1 MLDSIGLRSTKTVN
15 LVDRVKSVVVLIG
28 MSHKKTD
35 RPSRS
40 GEISSGVDSNVSE
53 VQRPSIL

>member
-1 MLDSIGLRSTKTVN
+1 MGLKGISQKYKDSLSC
-15 LVDRVKSVVVLIG
+15 
-28 MSHKKTD
+28 
-35 RPSRS
+35 RS